1 MLTKVMLGYFKCF
14 ERLHLPLAPLT
25 LLSGLNAAGK
35 SSILQALS
43 LLHQSAVE
51 NEWNRSL
58 ILNGRLVALGSAGD
72 VIDKIA
78 GRYDFSIGLESNT
91 FSCLWNL
98 HSDDRVRDLAVAI
111 NSIVWREPEGWEAEE
126 CIVETESQQRIYH
139 LLPEELANRSPYA
152 QQLITILTRIAYI
165 SAERIGPRETYPA
178 TTPDQQTNVGSR
190 GEYTPWFVY
199 HFADRKPLDGL
210 IVKDTAPTLQRQ
222 TEAWM
227 DRFFPGTGLVVRPV
241 EGANLM
247 TMGIRTNTATSYH
260 RPQNVGFGITHVLP
274 IVTSCLGAEQGDV
287 VLIENPESHL
297 HPAGQSAMG
306 RFLALAASAGVQ
318 IVLETHSDHVLNGVR
333 RAVKDRV
340 IAPEQVALHF
350 FTARVEESD
359 RPQVISP
366 LIDQHGTID
375 SWPEGFFDQFDK
387 DTAALID
394 W

>member
-1 MLTKVMLGYFKCF
+1 LEHFKCF
-14 ERLHLPLAPLT
+14 EQLQLPLAPLT

-35 SSILQALS
+35 SSTLQAFS

-51 NEWNRSL
+51 SEWNRAL

-72 VIDKIA
+72 VIDKIT
-78 GRYDFSIGLESNT
+78 GRYEFSIGLQSDD
-91 FSCLWNL
+91 FRCSWRM
-98 HSDDRVRDLAVAI
+98 HSEDRVRDLAVPIRKIMWAAAD
-111 NSIVWREPEGWEAEE
+111 SWQEETFDLEAE
-126 CIVETESQQRIYH
+126 QRQRIYH
-139 LLPEELANRSPYA
+139 LLPEELVNRSPQA
-152 QQLITILTRIAYI
+152 QTLIAMLTQIAYI

-178 TTPDQQTNVGSR
+178 TTPDQQTNVGPR
-190 GEYTPWFVY
+190 GEYTPWFLD
-199 HFADRKPLDGL
+199 HFAERRPLEQLL
-210 IVKDTAPTLQRQ
+210 IEDAPPTLQRQ

-227 DRFFPGTGLVVRPV
+227 NRFFPGAGLVVRPV

-274 IVTSCLGAEQGDV
+274 IVTSCLGAGTDTII
-287 VLIENPESHL
+287 LIENPESHL

-306 RFLALAASAGVQ
+306 RFLAKTAVAGAQV
-318 IVLETHSDHVLNGVR
+318 ILETHSDHVLNGVR
-333 RAVKDRV
+333 RAVKDGL
-340 IAPEQVALHF
+340 IAPDQIAIHF
-350 FTARVEESD
+350 FVARSEDSTST
-359 RPQVISP
+359 QVFSP
-366 LIDQHGTID
+366 LIDPSGALD